1 MTKKEYL
8 ENIFNATI
16 DNSKVDKIESVYG
29 KNLPD
34 LLKKIISNCEEAV
47 FFDDN
52 VRVLSYM
59 EIIDAESDLHVQFS
73 TKGLIPIVDCGE
85 NDFIVYHINDNI
97 WSKFNIVDETVFKK
111 KESLEDLLK

>member
-8 ENIFNATI
+8 ENIFNAAI
-16 DNSKVDKIESVYG
+16 NDSKVDKIESVYG
-29 KNLPD
+29 KNLPS
-34 LLKKIISNCEEAV
+34 LLKKIISNCEEVV

-73 TKGLIPIVDCGE
+73 AKGLIPIVDCGE
-85 NDFIVYHINDNI
+85 NDFIVYHINDKI

-111 KESLEDLLK
+111 KENLEDLLK